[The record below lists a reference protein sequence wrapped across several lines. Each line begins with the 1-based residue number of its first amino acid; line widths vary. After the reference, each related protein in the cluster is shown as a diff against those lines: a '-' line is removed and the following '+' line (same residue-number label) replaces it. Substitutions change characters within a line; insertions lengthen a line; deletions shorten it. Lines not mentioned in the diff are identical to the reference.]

1 MEAMLNPAQRRS
13 VLLTLRLLEERL
25 NQARRWLEG
34 EDIAD
39 ARLYR
44 QRLDL
49 PAERRE
55 AALTAIGEALLVL
68 DELTQALA
76 LEAEDVDVTARI
88 RADLSASWAELC
100 DVRAAT
106 LRRYGEVHPA
116 LAETLDPTL
125 ERLARL
131 ALRIAELM

>member
-1 MEAMLNPAQRRS
+1 METLLNPAQRRS

-25 NQARRWLEG
+25 HQAQRWLEG
-34 EDIAD
+34 EVITN
-39 ARLYR
+39 ARLSR

-55 AALTAIGEALLVL
+55 AALTLIGEALGVVDELQQALVL
-68 DELTQALA
+68 EVEEIEL
-76 LEAEDVDVTARI
+76 TARI
-88 RADLSASWAELC
+88 RADFSASWAELC
-100 DVRAAT
+100 DVRATT

-116 LAETLDPTL
+116 LTDTLDPAL
-125 ERLARL
+125 ERLAHL